1 MGVYASGSAS
11 SERSLG
17 AQDVAGWWTQ
27 SDLVLGWRY
36 LGFGLRLPCGL

>member
-1 MGVYASGSAS
+1 MPVAQPLLNAAW
-11 SERSLG
+11 ELRSWL
-17 AQDVAGWWTQ
+17 AGGQ